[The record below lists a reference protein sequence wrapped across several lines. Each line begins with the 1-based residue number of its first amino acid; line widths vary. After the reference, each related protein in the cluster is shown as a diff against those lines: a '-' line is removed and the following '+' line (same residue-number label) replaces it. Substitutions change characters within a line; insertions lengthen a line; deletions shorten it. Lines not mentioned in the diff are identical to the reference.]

1 MYIHTQTGGKKGVEI
16 SGAADMGG
24 LDFFNT
30 QLEQCKG
37 KVNLLEMAMHAMNK
51 DIDPAEEESK
61 GGSAATGKL
70 LLSAGDTEMAVVAY
84 VPADKQGKV
93 RTRTPSYT
101 TVLVERLVSFHQSS

>member
-1 MYIHTQTGGKKGVEI
+1 MEI

-51 DIDPAEEESK
+51 DIDPQVRFCRYRFC
-61 GGSAATGKL
+61 ATG
-70 LLSAGDTEMAVVAY
+70 E
-84 VPADKQGKV
+84 
-93 RTRTPSYT
+93 
-101 TVLVERLVSFHQSS
+101 

>member
-51 DIDPAEEESK
+51 DIDAAEEESK
-61 GGSAATGKL
+61 GGDDAAVKL
-70 LLSAGDTEMAVVAY
+70 VAMSLDVQVTLLHQVRL
-84 VPADKQGKV
+84 PAR
-93 RTRTPSYT
+93 RTI
-101 TVLVERLVSFHQSS
+101 RLPVSTSLL

>member
-1 MYIHTQTGGKKGVEI
+1 MEI

-51 DIDPAEEESK
+51 DIDPLEEESK

-70 LLSAGDTEMAVVAY
+70 LLSAGESEMAVVAY
-84 VPADKQGKV
+84 VPKDKQSKV
-93 RTRTPSYT
+93 RARYITYQT
-101 TVLVERLVSFHQSS
+101 TMYAGPHEK